1 MTTNYDPSPEFDQSP
16 AEANAK
22 VNGLHLAMDQ
32 DHGQGSQPP
41 VSDVDA
47 FRTAKRSL
55 EERRNLLRAELSAID
70 AELSPPSPIAFADIL
85 GLPHATPQ
93 IRVRAVAPS
102 ETPKRRGRPPKSDG
116 ESATSR
122 VLTYLKNNVEEPES
136 VSEIGAALGIEVR
149 KVSGIMNQ
157 LKKRKAVKSTGKKP
171 HLTWAASE

>member
-22 VNGLHLAMDQ
+22 VNVLHLAMDQ

-70 AELSPPSPIAFADIL
+70 AELSPPSPIAFADVL
-85 GLPHATPQ
+85 GLSHATPQ

-102 ETPKRRGRPPKSDG
+102 ETPQAPRSPAEVGWRIGHEPRADVPEEQRGAG
-116 ESATSR
+116 VR
-122 VLTYLKNNVEEPES
+122 VRDSEP
-136 VSEIGAALGIEVR
+136 R
-149 KVSGIMNQ
+149 
-157 LKKRKAVKSTGKKP
+157 
-171 HLTWAASE
+171 